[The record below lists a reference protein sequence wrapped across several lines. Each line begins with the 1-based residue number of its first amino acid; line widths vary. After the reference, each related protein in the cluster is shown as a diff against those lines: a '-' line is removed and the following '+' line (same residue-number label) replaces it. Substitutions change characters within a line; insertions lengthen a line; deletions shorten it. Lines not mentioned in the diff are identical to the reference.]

1 MEGPPE
7 ALFKARTARENHT
20 PVRVK
25 NPTWGENRGAWVRGR
40 RETRHTPNGPLRT
53 ATVGAELRLSFLRRA
68 QSIELAREH
77 LGIDRAQVAGHL
89 RGSEPVY
96 VAHFDGAGDAARVG
110 DD

>member
-20 PVRVK
+20 PVGLK
-25 NPTWGENRGAWVRGR
+25 ILPWGRASRGMGARPARGSTHTQRTVANCNSWR
-40 RETRHTPNGPLRT
+40 R
-53 ATVGAELRLSFLRRA
+53 ASLSFLRRA

-96 VAHFDGAGDAARVG
+96 VAHFDGAGDAERVG